1 MRKKRPLADGSVNLS
16 NRLRAVAVTQER
28 SIALALMP
36 KGDDPLREELS
47 FAFGFV
53 GEVEDLADVCDVVDI
68 AWMSCAPNTLSSRL
82 VAYCHRRRW
91 SVLAPFRLLAEPEL
105 GPNP

>member
-1 MRKKRPLADGSVNLS
+1 LADGSANLS

-28 SIALALMP
+28 SIALALVR

-47 FAFGFV
+47 FAFGLV
-53 GEVEDLADVCDVVDI
+53 GQVEDLADLFDAVDV
-68 AWMSCAPNTLSSRL
+68 AWMSCRPNTLCSNGVL
-82 VAYCHRRRW
+82 PW
-91 SVLAPFRLLAEPEL
+91 SILAPFGLLAEPEL